1 MPAPDT
7 TTSTSNTAA
16 LRDLD
21 RRHHLHPFTNHRRMH
36 AAGARIITD
45 AEGVYVYDSDGN
57 RYLDG
62 MSGLWCV
69 NIGYGRTELAEA
81 AERQMR
87 QLPYYNSFFQTAQ
100 VPAVELAE
108 ALAEVTPKHYRRA
121 FFGCTGSDA
130 NDTIVRLVRHY
141 WKIQGQ
147 EQRQI
152 IISRHNAYH
161 GSTMAGA
168 SLGGMAAMHAQGGLP
183 IPGIAHIDQPYYF
196 DRKER
201 DRALSEADFGHQSAR
216 QLEAKIIALGADRV
230 AAFIGEPIQGAGG
243 VIIPPHTYWPEIQ
256 RICRKYDLLL
266 IADEVICGFGRTG
279 NWFGSETF
287 AIHGDL
293 MTLAKGLSSGYQ
305 PVSAVMVSDKV
316 AGALERHD
324 DEFYHGYTYSGHPV
338 ACAVALKNIQIL
350 RRERIIEKAR
360 ANTLEYLGER
370 LQTLAAHPLVGEVRV
385 RGFIGAIE
393 LVAEPSTG
401 RRFDPNLKAGA
412 LCRDACFHNGLVL
425 RAVGDTLVLS
435 PPLIISRDEIDE
447 FVDKARISLDEIH
460 PQLVSSVT

>member
-1 MPAPDT
+1 MPAHD
-7 TTSTSNTAA
+7 TAA

-21 RRHHLHPFTNHRRMH
+21 RRHHLHPFTNHHRMH
-36 AAGARIITD
+36 AAGARIITG

-69 NIGYGRTELAEA
+69 NIGYGRSELAEA
-81 AERQMR
+81 AGAQMK

-100 VPAVELAE
+100 LPAVELAE
-108 ALAEVTPKHYRRA
+108 ALAEVTPQQYKRA
-121 FFGCTGSDA
+121 FFGCSGSDA
-130 NDTIVRLVRHY
+130 NDTIVRLVRYY
-141 WKIQGQ
+141 WKLRGQ
-147 EQRQI
+147 AQRRT

-183 IPGIAHIDQPYYF
+183 IPGIAHIEQPYYF
-196 DRKER
+196 GRSAGDG
-201 DRALSEADFGHQSAR
+201 DLSEADFGRKAAR
-216 QLEAKIIALGADRV
+216 ALEDKIKALGADNV

-243 VIIPPHTYWPEIQ
+243 VIIPPDTYWPEIQ
-256 RICRKYDLLL
+256 RICKQYEILL

-287 AIHGDL
+287 AIEGDL

-305 PVSAVMVSDKV
+305 PISAVMVSDKV
-316 AGALERHD
+316 ARVLDAHD
-324 DEFYHGYTYSGHPV
+324 DEFSHGYTYSGHPV
-338 ACAVALKNIQIL
+338 ACAVALKNIEIL
-350 RRERIIEKAR
+350 RRERIIENAR
-360 ANTLEYLGER
+360 TNTMAYLGQG

-385 RGFIGAIE
+385 RGFIGAVE
-393 LVAEPSTG
+393 LVADKATA
-401 RRFDPNLKAGA
+401 RRFDADLKAGA
-412 LCRDACFHNGLVL
+412 LCRDTCFANGLVM

-435 PPLIISRDEIDE
+435 PPLVISRDEIDE
-447 FVDKARISLDEIH
+447 FIEKAGKSLDQVH
-460 PQLVSSVT
+460 RQLRR